1 MSFFNIKEKVTGSFE
16 SGGGNFDPIPD
27 GTQVLASCD
36 EAKIDNYQ
44 GDDYISL
51 RWSVLAPVEYKN
63 RKLFQKVKVFSDDQ
77 KIAEKAKRML
87 AAIDANAG
95 GLLMASDDEPTGES
109 LTKALVNKPM
119 ILRLAVWDIEGKKGN
134 WVSAV
139 APKTATSSA
148 PAAAPAKAKK
158 PEIELGDVPF

>member
-16 SGGGNFDPIPD
+16 SGGGNPIPD

-36 EAKIDNYQ
+36 EAKIDNSQ

-51 RWSVLAPVEYKN
+51 RWSVLAPAEYKN

-95 GLLMASDDEPTGES
+95 GLLMASNDEPTGES

-134 WVSAV
+134 LVYAVS
-139 APKTATSSA
+139 PRTATSSD
-148 PAAAPAKAKK
+148 PAAAQAK
-158 PEIELGDVPF
+158 

>member
-1 MSFFNIKEKVTGSFE
+1 
-16 SGGGNFDPIPD
+16 
-27 GTQVLASCD
+27 
-36 EAKIDNYQ
+36 
-44 GDDYISL
+44 
-51 RWSVLAPVEYKN
+51 VLAPAEYKN

-158 PEIELGDVPF
+158 LEIELGDVPF